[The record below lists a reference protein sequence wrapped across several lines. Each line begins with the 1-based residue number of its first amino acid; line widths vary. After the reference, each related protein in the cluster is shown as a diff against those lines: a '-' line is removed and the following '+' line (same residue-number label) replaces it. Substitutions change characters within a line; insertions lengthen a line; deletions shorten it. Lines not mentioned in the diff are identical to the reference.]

1 MDMIN
6 ITDRLYYIEESI
18 CLGKLVK
25 NDKEINEKIKKVCSK
40 LGYHIEGTPLEYAG
54 DDGPFILAK
63 VPTSYLFSAT
73 SNMSYIHTDYDDYD
87 MININGLTTVAEIAA
102 NTIWLLANE

>member
-1 MDMIN
+1 MIN
-6 ITDRLYYIEESI
+6 
-18 CLGKLVK
+18 K
-25 NDKEINEKIKKVCSK
+25 KIQKVCKK

-63 VPTSYLFSAT
+63 VPTSYIFAVTTMFS
-73 SNMSYIHTDYDDYD
+73 YLHTDYDDYD
-87 MININGLTTVAEIAA
+87 KININGLTTVAEIAA